1 MKKWRFLLICL
12 LGALQLTAFAAPKEK
27 APKEKKE
34 KKEKKVKEEE
44 PQRVYLYGVSINF
57 NDSTVYLT
65 DVQYLDSAIINND
78 GSLRH
83 SANYST
89 QLKVYLE
96 GALNERDQTC
106 AIIYSSKKKKL
117 GKRFLATR
125 KRYQQDKSKTLKQV
139 GTDTFTFQKP

>member
-34 KKEKKVKEEE
+34 QKEKQVKPEE
-44 PQRVYLYGVSINF
+44 PKRVYMYGVSIDF

-65 DVQYLDSAIINND
+65 DVQYIDSAIINND

-83 SANYST
+83 SANYSM
-89 QLKVYLE
+89 QLKMFLE
-96 GALNERDQTC
+96 GTLNEKDQTC

-125 KRYQQDKSKTLKQV
+125 KRYQQDKNKMLKQI
-139 GTDTFTFQKP
+139 GTDSFTFKKP